1 VGLGIHFLILPSLSI
16 FIDFSLSRYTDPDLG
31 IAVELSVRQLEQ
43 SPVQKSENQVMKL
56 KFDMGIT
63 DYAPG
68 GLPSFAMK
76 FLLNNIG
83 PHKCIDERTK
93 VELNQSEPVSKGRS
107 SRTGLP
113 HIVEL
118 YHQLTAH
125 GGDDFELQVTTRD
138 SGTSF
143 RMRFVMS
150 HITPIVTPQEE
161 AASGRDKNPFG
172 VEITGPFS

>member
-1 VGLGIHFLILPSLSI
+1 
-16 FIDFSLSRYTDPDLG
+16 
-31 IAVELSVRQLEQ
+31 
-43 SPVQKSENQVMKL
+43 MKL

-63 DYAPG
+63 DYALG

-83 PHKCIDERTK
+83 PHKCTDERTK
-93 VELNQSEPVSKGRS
+93 VDLNQNEPLPKGRS

-125 GGDDFELQVTTRD
+125 GGDDFDLHVTTRD
-138 SGTSF
+138 SGTYF
-143 RMRFVMS
+143 RLRFVMN

-161 AASGRDKNPFG
+161 SASNRENNPFC
-172 VEITGPFS
+172 VEILGQFLSLDLLLFSLLSVPVVC